1 LLKPLRAEPILEGM
15 IVRVAISVS
24 AALLAAAAPAAA
36 QAQKP
41 ADLTRV
47 EAAVVELAKLKR
59 GSEGQVAAHRRAA
72 EAALAACRSEGPG
85 WARIRRVRDRAQRN
99 AYARG
104 AKRLWAALSEVAG
117 EGAWVDVY
125 TPHFERFLR
134 RFDTPL
140 SDPVLQAGID
150 AQRRRLAFDQ
160 AAYSFGTCATFNS
173 QLKKVREF
181 KIGGSHGVSGD
192 YYAGKIY
199 NDFLRYVSRRQ
210 RAAARAH
217 WGSRYES
224 ALEAARDQL
233 KALGG
238 DEGYANYFA
247 FAFKG

>member
-1 LLKPLRAEPILEGM
+1 MRRIVPLSLLVL
-15 IVRVAISVS
+15 
-24 AALLAAAAPAAA
+24 AALAPAPA

-41 ADLTRV
+41 ADVTRV
-47 EAAVVELAKLKR
+47 ESAVTELAKQKR
-59 GSEGQVAAHRRAA
+59 AAEGQVSAHRRAA
-72 EAALAACRSEGPG
+72 QNALGACRTSGKG
-85 WARIRRVRDRAQRN
+85 WARIRGVRDRAQRN

-104 AKRLWAALSEVAG
+104 AKTLWSGLAKVAA
-117 EGAWVDVY
+117 EGAWVEAY
-125 TPHFERFLR
+125 SPAFERFLR
-134 RFDTPL
+134 HFDTPL
-140 SDPVLQAGID
+140 VDPVLQAGVD
-150 AQRRRLAFDQ
+150 AQRRRLAFNR
-160 AAYSFGTCATFNS
+160 AAYSFGTCATFNT

-181 KIGGSHGVSGD
+181 KIGGEHGVSGD

-199 NDFLRYVSRRQ
+199 NGFVRYVADRQ

-217 WGSRYES
+217 WGSRDDN

>member
-1 LLKPLRAEPILEGM
+1 MTCRA
-15 IVRVAISVS
+15 AIAVT
-24 AALLAAAAPAAA
+24 AVFLALAAPATA
-36 QAQKP
+36 QSPKP
-41 ADLTRV
+41 ADVARV
-47 EAAVVELAKLKR
+47 EGTVVELAKQKR
-59 GSEGQVAAHRRAA
+59 GAEGQVSARRRAA
-72 EAALAACRSEGPG
+72 QNALGACRTKGTG
-85 WARIRRVRDRAQRN
+85 WSRIRKVRDRAQRD

-104 AKRLWAALSEVAG
+104 ARALWNGLNGVAA
-117 EGAWVDVY
+117 EGAWVEVY
-125 TPHFERFLR
+125 TPYFQRFLN

-140 SDPVLQAGID
+140 SDPALQAGVE
-150 AQRRRLAFDQ
+150 AQRKRLAYNQ
-160 AAYSFGTCATFNS
+160 AAYSFGTCATFNT

-199 NDFLRYVSRRQ
+199 GGFVRYVSTRQ

-217 WGSRYES
+217 WGSREDS

-238 DEGYANYFA
+238 DQGYANYFA